1 MEITKLRLLGFKSF
15 VDSTEVEILPGLTGI
30 VGPNGCG
37 KSNIIDAFQWLMGES
52 RPSSMRASGMED
64 VIFAGVEGRSPRSFA
79 EVTLE
84 IDNSLQRASSE
95 FNRHKELEISR
106 KITREIGSSYRLNGK
121 ELRARD
127 VQTLFAD
134 FSSGSNSSSLIK
146 QGQIAELLNMKPKDR
161 KRILEEAAGISGLY
175 HRRHEA
181 QLKLNGAERNLER
194 LQDLISQLEIQL
206 KTIEKQAREAER
218 YAKLSKDIRT
228 LKGLLLLKQYLSLTS
243 DINSVDMSLTE
254 NLKILSSLES
264 ENSELE
270 KKIDVENENISSKKI
285 DVEEKSEAHQKTLL
299 ERQVVLNEINLSE
312 RQVNELKTQFTQS
325 ETDLQREDQ
334 LMADAQNNMADQNL
348 LLQEVN
354 EKLHDID
361 GKIENQKETI
371 EKNTER
377 MEAVDDSYNSL
388 RDRLNELKAEKILNE
403 KRKEEHLSN
412 VSNFSQSLEKLNGS
426 LEKLKGAEQDEKRK
440 LEDLLKEQEA
450 LKSGYQIES
459 HNLSQ
464 KEKDYQQN
472 QGEIEFLDNEVNK
485 LNAKKAVSLSELEAS
500 RGLLDKNTDQ
510 KTVFDELEIENGY
523 ERCLDALF
531 FSELEYPKI
540 SKIRVSGWQKV
551 VDNKVENKIGKNF
564 PRLENLSSRIKGA
577 DVLNY
582 LFEHVGIVSTTEEGD
597 NLSKRLLPGQQLIT
611 KEGDLWRWDGFVRY
625 TTGEIS
631 KNALRV
637 RNQNKVVEIQEGLIE
652 IDSQLDALQNK
663 KVMLEK
669 KMSLLGNLEI
679 ERSKLS
685 KAGSD
690 LQALEGEIARHKNQ
704 RTIASDNITSLEKKI
719 NEESA
724 QLKIYQERYVDKGN
738 LNNSERDE
746 NEHQSLINKLEEL
759 DKQRED
765 LRNEKANFDKLTDHK
780 KALRDRKE
788 EMELNLSKWKAQSE
802 IAVERRSGIKARLEK
817 LKLEIKKTSSL
828 PGDLVNKKEV
838 LDKRM
843 EVTSEELVDARDKL
857 ASFEGNLRKL
867 QTRSKEFITGLGAE
881 KENQVRLITKKESLA
896 ENVGELDSRIKN
908 EYNLN
913 FEKFRDEFSN
923 DQMKGFSQAEIEDRL
938 ERQIRFRDNLGSVNL
953 RAEQDAK
960 EISDELET
968 ILSERND
975 VLEAIEKLNTAVR
988 SINKDGREKLI
999 EAFNEVNTTFQALF
1013 TRLFQGGKAEL
1024 TLVDSTDPL
1033 EAGLEIMCQPPGKKV
1048 TTISLLSGGEQTL
1061 TALALIFAVFLS
1073 NPSPI
1078 CLMDEVDAP
1087 LDDANIEKYCDI
1099 LDFMTKE
1106 TSTRFIVITHNIITI
1121 TRMDRLF
1128 GVTMMEPG
1136 VSQLVGV
1143 DLTRAEEL
1151 IN

>member
-1 MEITKLRLLGFKSF
+1 LEITKLRLLGFKSF

-64 VIFAGVEGRSPRSFA
+64 VIFAGVEGRAPRSFA
-79 EVTLE
+79 EVTVE
-84 IDNSLQRASSE
+84 IDNSQQRASSE

-106 KITREIGSSYRLNGK
+106 KITREIGSSYKLNGK

-161 KRILEEAAGISGLY
+161 KKILEEAAGISGLY

-194 LQDLISQLEIQL
+194 LQDLISQLEMQL

-218 YAKLSKDIRT
+218 YAKLSKEIRT
-228 LKGLLLLKQYLSLTS
+228 LKGLLLLKQYLSLRS
-243 DINSVDMSLTE
+243 DINSVDISLTE
-254 NLKILSSLES
+254 NLKLSSTLES

-270 KKIDVENENISSKKI
+270 EKIEVENENISSKKN
-285 DVEEKSEAHQKTLL
+285 DVEEKSEVHQKTLL

-312 RQVNELKTQFTQS
+312 RQANELKTQLTQS
-325 ETDLQREDQ
+325 DADLQREDQ
-334 LMADAQNNMADQNL
+334 LMADAQNNMADQNT

-354 EKLHDID
+354 EKLCDID
-361 GKIENQKETI
+361 KKIENQKETI
-371 EKNTER
+371 EQNTKR
-377 MEAVDDSYNSL
+377 MEAVDNSYNSIQ
-388 RDRLNELKAEKILNE
+388 DRLNDLKAEKILNE
-403 KRKEEHLSN
+403 KRREDHLSN
-412 VSNFSQSLEKLNGS
+412 ISNLSRSLEKLNGS
-426 LEKLKGAEQDEKRK
+426 LEKLKSAERDEQRK
-440 LEDLLKEQEA
+440 LEDLLREQET
-450 LKSGYQIES
+450 LNREYQIES

-464 KEKDYQQN
+464 KEKDFQKN
-472 QGEIEFLDNEVNK
+472 QDEIGFVDNEINK

-500 RGLLDKNTDQ
+500 KSLLDKKSDQ
-510 KTVFDELEIENGY
+510 ETVFDELEIENGY

-540 SKIRVSGWQKV
+540 SKIRGSGWQKV
-551 VDNKVENKIGKNF
+551 VDSQVANKIVKNF
-564 PRLENLSSRIKGA
+564 PRLRPLSSHIKGA

-582 LFEHVGIVSTTEEGD
+582 LLEHVGIVRTTEEGD
-597 NLSKRLLPGQQLIT
+597 NLSKKLLPGQQLIT
-611 KEGDLWRWDGFVRY
+611 KEGDLWRWDGFIRY

-631 KNALRV
+631 KNALRI
-637 RNQNKVVEIQEGLIE
+637 RNQKKVVEIQESLNE
-652 IDSQLDALQNK
+652 IDIQIEALQNK
-663 KVMLEK
+663 KVVLEK
-669 KMSLLGNLEI
+669 SSSLFGDMEI
-679 ERSKLS
+679 ERSNLS
-685 KAGSD
+685 KTGSD
-690 LQALEGEIARHKNQ
+690 LQALEGEIARLKNQ
-704 RTIASDNITSLEKKI
+704 RTIASDNIISLEKKI
-719 NEESA
+719 KEESA
-724 QLKIYQERYVDKGN
+724 QLKIYQELDTDKEN
-738 LNNSERDE
+738 LNVSES
-746 NEHQSLINKLEEL
+746 NEKEYLSLVNNLEEL

-765 LRNEKANFDKLTDHK
+765 LRNERANFDKLTDHK
-780 KALRDRKE
+780 NSLRDRKE
-788 EMELNLSKWKAQSE
+788 ELELNLSKWTAQSE
-802 IAVERRSGIKARLEK
+802 IAVERRSGIQARIEK
-817 LKLEIKKTSSL
+817 IKSEIKKTSFL
-828 PGDLVNKKEV
+828 PENLVNKKEV
-838 LDKRM
+838 LDKRV
-843 EVTSEELVDARDKL
+843 EATSTELVDARDKL

-867 QTRSKEFITGLGAE
+867 QIKSRELITELGVE
-881 KENQVRLITKKESLA
+881 KENQVRFNTKKESLA
-896 ENVGELDSRIKN
+896 ENLAELEGRIKN

-913 FEKFRDEFSN
+913 FEKFQDEFSN
-923 DQMKGFSQAEIEDRL
+923 DQMKDFSQPEIEARL

-975 VLEAIEKLNTAVR
+975 VLEAIEKLNTAVK
-988 SINKDGREKLI
+988 SINQDGRQKLI
-999 EAFNEVNTTFQALF
+999 EAFNEVNKTFQTLF

-1024 TLVDSTDPL
+1024 ALVDSTDPL